1 MDIERGTAV
10 DSGVIVGLL
19 LGLMVIFVS
28 CKENEEQ
35 LQILVS
41 HISIKG
47 DFIEDGET
55 SQLTAVILPTNA
67 SNQMVEWKVS
77 NESVATISENGLL
90 TAVSNGVVT
99 VTASAKDGSGV
110 ATQKSFNVSGIMA
123 PVVLVERISI
133 QGNNISDGRSQAFS
147 AEVLPVNADNQSVVW
162 SVSDEALAEISASGV
177 LTPIKNGS
185 VTVRASATDA
195 SGVVGEKI
203 ISISGVDEGT
213 DGTIVGT
220 AEDILSAIA
229 NANAG
234 DKIYIRGGTYTFS
247 AKINLSR
254 DGTEGNLISLI
265 AYPQD
270 TQRPLFDFSSMTE
283 NSSNRGL
290 QLSGDYWHVKGIDV
304 FGAGDN
310 GMFISGNNNLVEFCT
325 FYENADTGLQI
336 GNGASHNTVLNCDSF
351 YNADSSIENADGF
364 ACKLDAGDGNK
375 FVGCRAWQNLDDGW
389 DGYLRGADNITTT
402 YEDCWA
408 FKNGMLKD
416 GTTGGGDGN
425 GFKTGGS
432 DDKLLKHNALYTNC
446 IAAGNVVDGFDHNSN
461 RGAVIMYNCSAHS
474 NGRNI
479 NFGSSNIAASL
490 TIKNSLSFAGGGG
503 DSYQATSTDI
513 TNNSWQDG
521 LEASSSDF
529 VSIDLEALSAP
540 RKADGSLP
548 DVEYLHLK
556 AESDLIDKGV
566 DVGLDYSGTAPDLG
580 AFEFE

>member
-1 MDIERGTAV
+1 MDIERGIAV

-55 SQLTAVILPTNA
+55 SQLTAVILPANA

-147 AEVLPVNADNQSVVW
+147 AEVLPVNADNQAVVW